1 MTEII
6 YSIISNI
13 NNIINV
19 YYFYSFCIYFISAIF
34 FFTLSLP
41 GGILILVG
49 SGFFFGFIQGFI
61 INIIAISLGSLI
73 FIIFSKT
80 LLSKIFNRYYIKY
93 SHKLSGYLKNSSFE
107 YLILIRLLIGPPLIF
122 QNIFISMLEISKIKI
137 FLTSIIGFTPLMLLF
152 SYFGSYTSNMIEL
165 KNYTFSQIFSSEI
178 LLIVGCLIF
187 LVLLKIVFKK

>member
-80 LLSKIFNRYYIKY
+80 LLSKIFNKYYIKN
-93 SHKLSGYLKNSSFE
+93 SHKLSDYIKTPYL
-107 YLILIRLLIGPPLIF
+107 
-122 QNIFISMLEISKIKI
+122 NI
-137 FLTSIIGFTPLMLLF
+137 
-152 SYFGSYTSNMIEL
+152 
-165 KNYTFSQIFSSEI
+165 
-178 LLIVGCLIF
+178 
-187 LVLLKIVFKK
+187 